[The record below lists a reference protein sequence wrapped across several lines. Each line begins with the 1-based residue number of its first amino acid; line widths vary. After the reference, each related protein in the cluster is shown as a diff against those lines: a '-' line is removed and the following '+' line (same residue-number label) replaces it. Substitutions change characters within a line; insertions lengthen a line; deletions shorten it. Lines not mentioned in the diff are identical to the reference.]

1 MALARRFGRLLP
13 AAIAHLP
20 VRHRMRADQTST
32 VKWPL
37 ASMPTLFGFIGLVT
51 SVAYEAQRSGAF
63 LHSFYSLDRFIQH
76 NLDAIAGCSSLAA
89 LIGIVAGL
97 VTLRLRGPSR
107 LVKFGTLFS
116 VVVLLWCVFGLSL

>member
-1 MALARRFGRLLP
+1 MLGHQAGGAGPLLRT
-13 AAIAHLP
+13 
-20 VRHRMRADQTST
+20 VGHRMRTDQTT
-32 VKWPL
+32 TLKWPL
-37 ASMPTLFGFIGLVT
+37 AFLPTLFGVIGLVT
-51 SVAYEAQRSGAF
+51 SVTYDAQRSGAF

-76 NLDAIAGCSSLAA
+76 HLDAIAGYSSLAA

-116 VVVLLWCVFGLSL
+116 VAVLLWCVFGLSL